1 MRSPN
6 EGGGLA
12 LKNKQGQSLADLIE
26 LAAAQIQTDLGKKG
40 SARRQLLG
48 HEPHLLRM
56 LELGLPLRKQVEILE
71 QATPAIHTTPVSLRL
86 FYISDLPEPW
96 AKYLADAGR
105 GKKENRAAREASGPS
120 SEPEEGLT
128 P

>member
-6 EGGGLA
+6 EEGGLA
-12 LKNKQGQSLADLIE
+12 LKNKQGQSLAELIE
-26 LAAAQIQTDLGKKG
+26 LAAAEIQSDLGKKG

-56 LELGLPLRKQVEILE
+56 LELGLPLRKQVEILAL
-71 QATPAIHTTPVSLRL
+71 ATPAINTSAMSLRH
-86 FYISDLPEPW
+86 FYMSDLPEPW

-105 GKKENRAAREASGPS
+105 GKKENRAIREASGPS
-120 SEPEEGLT
+120 SEPDEGLT